1 MREYLRFREKTHK
14 AAKSISRHL
23 MWSMFDARKTALFA
37 SFIKKLHLN
46 LKNFFLSI
54 EKAVIFVYNKVCT
67 H

>member
-1 MREYLRFREKTHK
+1 MR
-14 AAKSISRHL
+14 
-23 MWSMFDARKTALFA
+23 SMFDTRKTALFA